1 MRYSLVNVTLNRR
14 RLVNVSSVPR
24 SSRSRTS
31 RSLACT
37 QVDHLASSRR
47 PTAFRSPGTE
57 LLIALNTGCAAARE
71 MKSPLGAIWPE
82 DLKATPS
89 ASATNKQASFCF
101 RENEDIFLLHVR
113 SRTPPGDFLPARL
126 LSIPLI
132 CISRTQELFQRKLE
146 GRGRAMRHKCHE
158 SLGRVSVVT
167 NALGVQCYSS
177 LERVTYGTS
186 GPGLRRVRDIAEQV
200 PVLAQGAQTSN
211 GVRVNMVDESRP
223 AVTESG
229 WQAKHAYAMAVV
241 CLLLGL
247 LAGYLLRGSESSKAA
262 AAAAAGAA
270 PATPVE
276 APTQQM
282 PTLEQMKR
290 MADRTAEPL
299 LTKLQS
305 DPKNAALLAQI
316 GKVYESAHQF
326 KEAADYYGKS
336 LEIDPTSVANRN
348 AMASC
353 LYYNGDADGAIA
365 QLEQSLRGD

>member
-1 MRYSLVNVTLNRR
+1 
-14 RLVNVSSVPR
+14 
-24 SSRSRTS
+24 
-31 RSLACT
+31 
-37 QVDHLASSRR
+37 
-47 PTAFRSPGTE
+47 
-57 LLIALNTGCAAARE
+57 
-71 MKSPLGAIWPE
+71 
-82 DLKATPS
+82 
-89 ASATNKQASFCF
+89 
-101 RENEDIFLLHVR
+101 
-113 SRTPPGDFLPARL
+113 
-126 LSIPLI
+126 
-132 CISRTQELFQRKLE
+132 
-146 GRGRAMRHKCHE
+146 MRHKCHE

-365 QLEQSLRGD
+365 QLEQSLRGDPKNANSLFNLGMVRWKGKNDAQGAAAAWEQLLKSNPSLEANKKAQVEKLLADVRQQGGAH